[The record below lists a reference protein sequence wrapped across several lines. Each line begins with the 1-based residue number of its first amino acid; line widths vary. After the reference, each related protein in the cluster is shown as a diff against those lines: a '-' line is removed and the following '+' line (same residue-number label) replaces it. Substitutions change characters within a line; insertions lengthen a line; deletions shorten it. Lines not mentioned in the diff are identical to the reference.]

1 MCSKLFDSIQDV
13 SILDMPFE
21 GLSDHQ
27 IIHIMFENIAE
38 DSISKKIKE
47 EIRRWHPDKF
57 KQKLGLKFVTGDS
70 DSIMKRVNLISQ
82 AINVF
87 AMENS

>member
-1 MCSKLFDSIQDV
+1 MCSRLFDSVQNV
-13 SILDMPFE
+13 SILDIPFK
-21 GLSDHQ
+21 GLSDQQ
-27 IIHIMFENIAE
+27 IIHIMFENITE
-38 DSISKKIKE
+38 DSVSKKIKE

-57 KQKLGLKFVTGDS
+57 KQKLGLKFVAGDN

-87 AMENS
+87 AMAKS

>member
-1 MCSKLFDSIQDV
+1 MCSRLFNSIQDV
-13 SILDMPFE
+13 STHDIPFD
-21 GLSDHQ
+21 GLSDQQ
-27 IIHIMFENIAE
+27 IIHIMFENITD
-38 DSISKKIKE
+38 DSVNKKIKA

-57 KQKLGLKFVTGDS
+57 KQKLGQKFVKEEN

-87 AMENS
+87 AMTNI

>member
-1 MCSKLFDSIQDV
+1 MCSRLFDSVQHV
-13 SILDMPFE
+13 SILDIPFK
-21 GLSDHQ
+21 GLSDQQ
-27 IIHIMFENIAE
+27 IIHIMFENITE
-38 DSISKKIKE
+38 DSVSKKIKE

-57 KQKLGLKFVTGDS
+57 KQKLGLKFVAGDN

-87 AMENS
+87 AMAKS

>member
-1 MCSKLFDSIQDV
+1 MCSRLFDSVQNV
-13 SILDMPFE
+13 SILDIPFK
-21 GLSDHQ
+21 GLSDQQ
-27 IIHIMFENIAE
+27 IIHIMFENITE
-38 DSISKKIKE
+38 DSVSKKTKE

-57 KQKLGLKFVTGDS
+57 KQKLGLKFVAGDN

-87 AMENS
+87 AMAKS